1 MRAGKES
8 ARERKFIVGKGG
20 QRYDGRNSL
29 SNLDLTV
36 LVRFIRI
43 PEPRSAGC
51 CHDEQRLGS
60 HARVRTER
68 S

>member
-43 PEPRSAGC
+43 PERAHPVVAAAIAARGLT
-51 CHDEQRLGS
+51 LG
-60 HARVRTER
+60 
-68 S
+68 